1 MKTIILT
8 LFTLLS
14 GMAYAQPSDLA
25 MAETNPEGMARVP
38 HEEEE
43 EYNSAAFMKM
53 REIKHFI
60 EANFENKSERALYV
74 SCNDD
79 SMYYEQDTIK
89 IHQLHKNYY
98 PNIECCRFIEWGM
111 ISDSKFIWTDLSTC
125 NQNYD
130 KSYYLS
136 PTIINVIENNND
148 IFIKIVRNEKVVD
161 TFKIIGLEEKP
172 SRYHK
177 TTNKTLLLTRVKT
190 VRKS

>member
-1 MKTIILT
+1 MKIIILT
-8 LFTLLS
+8 IFTLIS
-14 GMAYAQPSDLA
+14 GIVYAQPANLA
-25 MAETNPEGMARVP
+25 MAETNSEGMARIP
-38 HEEEE
+38 DEE
-43 EYNSAAFMKM
+43 NSNSSAYLK
-53 REIKHFI
+53 RKEIKHFI
-60 EANFENKSERALYV
+60 ESNFANKSEKALYV

-98 PNIECCRFIEWGM
+98 PNIECCKFIEWGM

-136 PTIINVIENNND
+136 PTIIKVIDKGNS
-148 IFIKIVRNEKVVD
+148 IFIRIVRNDLIVD
-161 TFKIIGLEEKP
+161 TFKVVDIEEKP
-172 SRYHK
+172 SRYHN
-177 TTNKTLLLTRVKT
+177 TINKTLLLTRVKT